1 MGIHIHTSAD
11 ANGRRK
17 IKKCNGLKPCNTC
30 TKRNLVCDYLSG
42 HGHGLSTPHHGG
54 QGEIVVSGSSPNKRR
69 KSTPDTMGSDD
80 GSAPK
85 RPRVGGGDARTGS
98 SPQQQTVDATEPSRL
113 LGLPTPIP
121 AASAPGQPG
130 GRDGDADA
138 EPEPE
143 VQSRQSTVSG
153 ADEVAEVYTET
164 RMLQD
169 PTGRLCT
176 LKIPLPLLALAPL
189 TVTE

>member
-1 MGIHIHTSAD
+1 M
-11 ANGRRK
+11 
-17 IKKCNGLKPCNTC
+17 
-30 TKRNLVCDYLSG
+30 
-42 HGHGLSTPHHGG
+42 
-54 QGEIVVSGSSPNKRR
+54 VSGSSPNKRR
-69 KSTPDTMGSDD
+69 KSTPDTMGSDE

-85 RPRVGGGDARTGS
+85 RTRFGGGDVRTGPS
-98 SPQQQTVDATEPSRL
+98 SQQTVDATEPSRL

-121 AASAPGQPG
+121 APPLPGQT
-130 GRDGDADA
+130 GREGEAEV

-176 LKIPLPLLALAPL
+176 
-189 TVTE
+189 

>member
-1 MGIHIHTSAD
+1 M
-11 ANGRRK
+11 
-17 IKKCNGLKPCNTC
+17 
-30 TKRNLVCDYLSG
+30 
-42 HGHGLSTPHHGG
+42 
-54 QGEIVVSGSSPNKRR
+54 SGSSPNKRR
-69 KSTPDTMGSDD
+69 KSTPDTTGSEE

-85 RPRVGGGDARTGS
+85 RIKFGGDDVRTGLPS
-98 SPQQQTVDATEPSRL
+98 QQTVDATEPSRL

-121 AASAPGQPG
+121 APPLPGQPA
-130 GRDGDADA
+130 RDVEG

-143 VQSRQSTVSG
+143 PEAQSRQSTVSG

-176 LKIPLPLLALAPL
+176 
-189 TVTE
+189 

>member
-1 MGIHIHTSAD
+1 M
-11 ANGRRK
+11 
-17 IKKCNGLKPCNTC
+17 KPCNTC

-42 HGHGLSTPHHGG
+42 HGHGHNSQSTPNHGG

-69 KSTPDTMGSDD
+69 KSTPDTMGSDE

-85 RPRVGGGDARTGS
+85 RARFGGGDVRTGLPPQS
-98 SPQQQTVDATEPSRL
+98 QQQAADSTEPSRL

-121 AASAPGQPG
+121 GPPVPGQPG
-130 GRDGDADA
+130 READGDG
-138 EPEPE
+138 EPDQE

-169 PTGRLCT
+169 PTGRLCM
-176 LKIPLPLLALAPL
+176 
-189 TVTE
+189 

>member
-1 MGIHIHTSAD
+1 
-11 ANGRRK
+11 
-17 IKKCNGLKPCNTC
+17 
-30 TKRNLVCDYLSG
+30 
-42 HGHGLSTPHHGG
+42 
-54 QGEIVVSGSSPNKRR
+54 
-69 KSTPDTMGSDD
+69 MGSDD

-85 RPRVGGGDARTGS
+85 RPRVGGGGDARTGP
-98 SPQQQTVDATEPSRL
+98 SPQQVVDTTEPSRL
-113 LGLPTPIP
+113 LGLPTPNP
-121 AASAPGQPG
+121 AAPAPGQPG

-176 LKIPLPLLALAPL
+176 LKTPLPILALAPL

>member
-1 MGIHIHTSAD
+1 
-11 ANGRRK
+11 
-17 IKKCNGLKPCNTC
+17 
-30 TKRNLVCDYLSG
+30 
-42 HGHGLSTPHHGG
+42 
-54 QGEIVVSGSSPNKRR
+54 
-69 KSTPDTMGSDD
+69 MGSDE

-85 RPRVGGGDARTGS
+85 RARFGGGDVRTGPS
-98 SPQQQTVDATEPSRL
+98 QQSADTTEPSRI

-121 AASAPGQPG
+121 GPPMPGQPG
-130 GRDGDADA
+130 REEEP

-176 LKIPLPLLALAPL
+176 
-189 TVTE
+189 

>member
-1 MGIHIHTSAD
+1 M
-11 ANGRRK
+11 
-17 IKKCNGLKPCNTC
+17 
-30 TKRNLVCDYLSG
+30 
-42 HGHGLSTPHHGG
+42 
-54 QGEIVVSGSSPNKRR
+54 VSGSSPNKRR
-69 KSTPDTMGSDD
+69 KSTPDTMGSDE

-85 RPRVGGGDARTGS
+85 RSRFGGGDVRTGPS
-98 SPQQQTVDATEPSRL
+98 QQTADSTEPSRL

-121 AASAPGQPG
+121 APPVPGQPG
-130 GRDGDADA
+130 READGEH

-176 LKIPLPLLALAPL
+176 
-189 TVTE
+189 

>member
-1 MGIHIHTSAD
+1 M
-11 ANGRRK
+11 
-17 IKKCNGLKPCNTC
+17 
-30 TKRNLVCDYLSG
+30 
-42 HGHGLSTPHHGG
+42 
-54 QGEIVVSGSSPNKRR
+54 VSGSSPNKRR
-69 KSTPDTMGSDD
+69 KSTPDTMGSDE

-85 RPRVGGGDARTGS
+85 RTRVGGGGGDVRNAHS
-98 SPQQQTVDATEPSRL
+98 AQQAVDTTEPSRL

-121 AASAPGQPG
+121 GPPLSGQPG
-130 GRDGDADA
+130 REGEAEA

-153 ADEVAEVYTET
+153 ADEIAEVYTET

-176 LKIPLPLLALAPL
+176 
-189 TVTE
+189 